1 MYIILKN
8 KCVCLWHYISNT
20 VYMYHDIIL
29 WHHKDK
35 LSMCKECI
43 CCTIY
48 IIYVS
53 MYRFITSFRKNKY
66 KLKRLFYNYLKFLRW
81 ELIIEWYTCT
91 LNFLGEKRFEC
102 KECHKRFMRSDHLSK
117 HRKTHY
123 NNRPVKGQVLDIG
136 KLEM

>member
-1 MYIILKN
+1 
-8 KCVCLWHYISNT
+8 
-20 VYMYHDIIL
+20 
-29 WHHKDK
+29 
-35 LSMCKECI
+35 MCKECI
-43 CCTIY
+43 YCTIY
-48 IIYVS
+48 IIYVN

-66 KLKRLFYNYLKFLRW
+66 KLKRLFCNYLKFLRW

-136 KLEM
+136 KLETCLKPCKCATLHEHLTQLYLIMDSRNRVISVARHS

>member
-1 MYIILKN
+1 M
-8 KCVCLWHYISNT
+8 VH
-20 VYMYHDIIL
+20 VH
-29 WHHKDK
+29 
-35 LSMCKECI
+35 CI
-43 CCTIY
+43 WNIMSETDTF
-48 IIYVS
+48 V
-53 MYRFITSFRKNKY
+53 FQ
-66 KLKRLFYNYLKFLRW
+66 YNIHVQYNL
-81 ELIIEWYTCT
+81 IEWYTCT

>member
-1 MYIILKN
+1 
-8 KCVCLWHYISNT
+8 
-20 VYMYHDIIL
+20 
-29 WHHKDK
+29 
-35 LSMCKECI
+35 
-43 CCTIY
+43 
-48 IIYVS
+48 

-91 LNFLGEKRFEC
+91 LNFLGKCRTQVFFNWNTLLVLHWSQLHVVLAWPKQKCHVNPNEKSQIITFCTLNFLGEKRFEC

-123 NNRPVKGQVLDIG
+123 NNRPVKGQG
-136 KLEM
+136 SF